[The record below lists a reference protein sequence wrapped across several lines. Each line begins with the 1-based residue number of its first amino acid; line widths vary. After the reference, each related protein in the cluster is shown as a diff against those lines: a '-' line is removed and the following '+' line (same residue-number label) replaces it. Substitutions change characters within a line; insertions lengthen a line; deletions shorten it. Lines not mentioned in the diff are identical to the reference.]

1 MWLTV
6 LTIVIGF
13 FGVLYFRM
21 RQQYSYFRSKGI
33 AEDPAYF
40 PLGSNTTWK
49 LLTGRLAFIQMT
61 DAAYKNFPN
70 QKVCNLY
77 FELCMGQSKF
87 QNSFPNLKL
96 T

>member
-13 FGVLYFRM
+13 FGVLYLRM
-21 RQQYSYFRSKGI
+21 RKQYSYFRSKGI